1 MSIVYRSNSTT
12 CTTFPSRVRNPELS
26 DYDFKNTI
34 GTGNFGKVTLAIY
47 KPTNE
52 KVAIK
57 ILNKERIKSK
67 NEMHLVN
74 RELNIIKNFTHI
86 NVIKVHHIKEDHNNF
101 YIIMEYCELGELFD
115 YIVNRKR
122 LSEDESAMYFHQ
134 LINGVEHIH
143 ANNVVHRDL
152 KPENLL
158 LTHNKIL
165 KIIDFGLS
173 SVADNN
179 TMLSTKCGSPSYAA
193 PEIIRGSHYDGYKT
207 DIWCCGIILY
217 AMVCGYLPFE
227 GEDNAELF
235 NNILKGN
242 LEFPHFVKDECKE
255 VIERLL
261 MLDPLQRSSIDDIKQ
276 MSFYIKGG
284 KLCGKEYYRTI
295 SEMKRCNSVNGCCRI
310 GQSNSNTNSN
320 SHSTSNIKLKIKKKI
335 KGLKIGNSNSN
346 NNVLAFKQRIKAY
359 GKGEV
364 NYKRSDTL
372 TNRINTIFKTEN
384 IKNGNNK
391 HNMNKIVA
399 LLSPRH
405 SKLNIF
411 TNNYNSNNNI
421 NSSNSNNASKHLNYY
436 SNNNIGVTIGNTV
449 RNKVNL
455 SIKRNGV
462 SNSKQ
467 GEFRNSKRLEPL
479 TMNLKPLTVQKEG
492 YVGNSTSANGVVVN
506 GKEKEGNEVTHI
518 VYKKYKP
525 KFTLKQLIQ
534 EKNLTGFKDG
544 TVFKYHNNSNSNNNG
559 QLRLT
564 TNFKSYL
571 IK

>member
-1 MSIVYRSNSTT
+1 MSIVYRSKSTT
-12 CTTFPSRVRNPELS
+12 CTTFPSRLRNPELS

-86 NVIKVHHIKEDHNNF
+86 NVIKVHHIKEDQNNF

-115 YIVNRKR
+115 YIVNHKR

-179 TMLSTKCGSPSYAA
+179 KMLSTKCGSPSYAA
-193 PEIIRGSHYDGYKT
+193 PEIIKGSHYDGYKT

-227 GEDNAELF
+227 GDDNAELF

-261 MLDPLQRSSIDDIKQ
+261 MLDPLQRSNIDDIKQ

-284 KLCGKEYYRTI
+284 KLCGKDYYRTI
-295 SEMKRCNSVNGCCRI
+295 TEMKRCNSMNGCC
-310 GQSNSNTNSN
+310 SVNNSN
-320 SHSTSNIKLKIKKKI
+320 SHSNSNTKLKIKKKV

-346 NNVLAFKQRIKAY
+346 SNVLAFKQRIKAY

-364 NYKRSDTL
+364 NSKRSDTL

-384 IKNGNNK
+384 FKNGNNK

-405 SKLNIF
+405 SKLNIL
-411 TNNYNSNNNI
+411 TNNYNSNNNNN
-421 NSSNSNNASKHLNYY
+421 NSSNGSKHLNYY
-436 SNNNIGVTIGNTV
+436 SNNNNIGVTIGNTV
-449 RNKVNL
+449 RKKVKL

-462 SNSKQ
+462 SNGKQ
-467 GEFRNSKRLEPL
+467 GTFRNYKRLEPL
-479 TMNLKPLTVQKEG
+479 AMNLKPLTVQKEG
-492 YVGNSTSANGVVVN
+492 YVGNSTSANGIVVN
-506 GKEKEGNEVTHI
+506 GWEREKEKEGNEVTHI

-534 EKNLTGFKDG
+534 EKNFTGFKDV
-544 TVFKYHNNSNSNNNG
+544 TITNNNNHHNNSNNNG

-564 TNFKSYL
+564 TNFKSYFP
-571 IK
+571 ISN

>member
-12 CTTFPSRVRNPELS
+12 CTTFPSRLRSPELG

-74 RELNIIKNFTHI
+74 RELNIIKNFAHI

-101 YIIMEYCELGELFD
+101 YIIMEYCELGEFFD
-115 YIVNRKR
+115 YIVNHKR
-122 LSEDESAMYFHQ
+122 LSEDESAMFFHQ

-143 ANNVVHRDL
+143 TNNVVHRDL

-158 LTHNKIL
+158 LTHNKVL

-179 TMLSTKCGSPSYAA
+179 RLLSTKCGSPSYAA
-193 PEIIRGSHYDGYKT
+193 PEIIKGTHYDGYKT

-242 LEFPHFVKDECKE
+242 LEFPHFVKDECRE

-261 MLDPLQRSSIDDIKQ
+261 MLDPSQRSNIDDIKR
-276 MSFYIKGG
+276 MGFYIKGG
-284 KLCGKEYYRTI
+284 KLCGKDYHRAIT
-295 SEMKRCNSVNGCCRI
+295 EMKRCNSMNGCCSVTNNN
-310 GQSNSNTNSN
+310 SNSNS
-320 SHSTSNIKLKIKKKI
+320 SMKMKIKKKV

-346 NNVLAFKQRIKAY
+346 SNVLAFKQRIKAY

-364 NYKRSDTL
+364 NYKRTDTL

-384 IKNGNNK
+384 FKNGNNK

-411 TNNYNSNNNI
+411 TGNYNSNNDTY
-421 NSSNSNNASKHLNYY
+421 NSGSKHMNYY
-436 SNNNIGVTIGNTV
+436 SNNNIGITIGNTV
-449 RNKVNL
+449 GNKVKLN
-455 SIKRNGV
+455 IKRKGV
-462 SNSKQ
+462 SNGK
-467 GEFRNSKRLEPL
+467 GTFRNGKRLEPL
-479 TMNLKPLTVQKEG
+479 AVNLKPFTVQKEG
-492 YVGNSTSANGVVVN
+492 YVGNNTSANGAVS
-506 GKEKEGNEVTHI
+506 GWEREKEKEGNEVKQI

-534 EKNLTGFKDG
+534 EKNLKGIKDG
-544 TVFKYHNNSNSNNNG
+544 NVLNRHNSSNSSDHNG
-559 QLRLT
+559 QLRLN
-564 TNFKSYL
+564 TNFKSYFP
-571 IK
+571 ISN